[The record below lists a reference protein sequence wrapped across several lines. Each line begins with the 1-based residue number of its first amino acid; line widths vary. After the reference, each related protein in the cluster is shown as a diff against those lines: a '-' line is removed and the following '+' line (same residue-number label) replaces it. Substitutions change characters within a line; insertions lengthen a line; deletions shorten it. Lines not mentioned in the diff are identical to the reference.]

1 MLAAWARPLRVPGD
15 GEPLDGGE
23 LHDLVTLRRAWSDKA
38 GTQALA
44 AQERHAELTARRRT
58 GRRT

>member
-23 LHDLVTLRRAWSDKA
+23 LHDLVTLSRAWSDKA
-38 GTQALA
+38 GTRALA
-44 AQERHAELTARRRT
+44 AREQHAELQARRAA
-58 GRRT
+58 RRT